1 MTIVTK
7 CHGGGC
13 HRDGSL
19 LRESTLLP
27 TSLVVPPSPARS
39 LALSSPGP
47 GPDSRPARL
56 QLQDLRLL
64 VPIDHS
70 AHLWQVTYHKRRYE
84 PCVDFFKTHCHEY
97 YCILLSVE
105 PTTDEKLVIRRE
117 LTTGREMAA
126 SDSASSAS
134 RTIPPPGPASDH
146 AYPSGYASGPR
157 ARWFTALCTASSRSQ
172 LVTMWLNMR

>member
-1 MTIVTK
+1 MTGL
-7 CHGGGC
+7 CC
-13 HRDGSL
+13 ENQRFCLQAWNGS
-19 LRESTLLP
+19 
-27 TSLVVPPSPARS
+27 A
-39 LALSSPGP
+39 ALPGP
-47 GPDSRPARL
+47 FSCTKQLRTAARPGCSSSDSSFPL
-56 QLQDLRLL
+56 TILRTS
-64 VPIDHS
+64 V
-70 AHLWQVTYHKRRYE
+70 WQVTYHKRRYE

-157 ARWFTALCTASSRSQ
+157 ARWFTALCTASRISRSQ
-172 LVTMWLNMR
+172 STGPGPPCKTIK